1 MNPIGCLQK
10 CMDGAPELDTVLD
23 VCEHKHRRI
32 VLAALADQQQSLS
45 INDLTNAIVK
55 HNHHTPPTEAA
66 DEIVTQIQTG
76 LHHIHLPKLAE
87 AGLIQY
93 EPERQVVEPTAQ
105 LDRAESHLSAIL
117 AIDSELPTPLAG
129 R

>member
-1 MNPIGCLQK
+1 
-10 CMDGAPELDTVLD
+10 MDGALELDTVLD

-32 VLAALADQQQSLS
+32 VLAALTDQHQSLS
-45 INDLTNAIVK
+45 IDDLTNAIVK

-66 DEIVTQIQTG
+66 DETVTQIQTA
-76 LHHIHLPKLAE
+76 LHNVHLPKLDR

-93 EPERQVVEPTAQ
+93 DSEQQVVKPTAQ

-117 AIDSELPTPLAG
+117 AIDSELPTT
-129 R
+129 

>member
-1 MNPIGCLQK
+1 MVGP
-10 CMDGAPELDTVLD
+10 PELDTVLD

-32 VLAALADQQQSLS
+32 VLAALTDQHQSLS

-55 HNHHTPPTEAA
+55 HNHHTPPAEAA
-66 DEIVTQIQTG
+66 DETVTQIQTA
-76 LHHIHLPKLAE
+76 LHHVHLPKLAE

-93 EPERQVVEPTAQ
+93 DPEQQLVEPTAQ

-117 AIDSELPTPLAG
+117 AVDSELPTPLEG